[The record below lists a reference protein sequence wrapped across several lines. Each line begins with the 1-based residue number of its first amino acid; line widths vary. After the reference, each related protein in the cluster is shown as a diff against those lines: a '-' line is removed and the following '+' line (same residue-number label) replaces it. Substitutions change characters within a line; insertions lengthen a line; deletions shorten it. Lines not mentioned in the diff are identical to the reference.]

1 MAAKLPIGVPIAGMG
16 LGATALI
23 KYEITNCFI

>member
-16 LGATALI
+16 LGAPPALI
-23 KYEITNCFI
+23 EQPVCH